1 MHTQFF
7 GNFLLNKG
15 VITPEQLID
24 ALKVQAYAHKKFGTL
39 AIHSGYM
46 SASEVEDVYITQT
59 HFDKHFGELATE
71 LGYLSADQVDEL
83 LDTQLPDY
91 MLLGQILVEQ
101 KIITRIEFENLI
113 AEYQSAYEI
122 YDLDLIDEQKDMV
135 EKLLAN
141 FYLPEDAPYSQNIL
155 SYLTL
160 FFNNL
165 VRFIGEDFTPLN
177 IIVLPEVPTNFCVS
191 QDVEGS
197 FSFLSALDMEPET
210 AVAFA
215 SRYMNEELTEMDEYV
230 RASME
235 DFLNLHNGLFS
246 VNMSNDFSM
255 ELHLHPPVINEH
267 TTLAT
272 ESPSYLL
279 PIIYS
284 FGTINFI
291 FSVKMSASL
300 EDIPAAGESDTQ
312 GADGPESGSDRSEA
326 APEETPDRSEA
337 APEETP
343 DRSEAALEEM
353 PD

>member
-15 VITPEQLID
+15 VISPEQLIE

-59 HFDKHFGELATE
+59 HYDKHFGELATE
-71 LGYLSADQVDEL
+71 LGYLSEEQVDEL
-83 LDTQLPDY
+83 LTTQLPDY

-101 KIITRIEFENLI
+101 KIITRIDFENLI

-122 YDLDLIDEQKDMV
+122 YDLDMIDEQKDMV

-191 QDVEGS
+191 QEIEGS
-197 FSFLSALDMEPET
+197 FSFLSALDMESEAAIT
-210 AVAFA
+210 FA
-215 SRYMNEELTEMDEYV
+215 SRYMNEELTDLDEYV
-230 RASME
+230 HASLE
-235 DFLNLHNGLFS
+235 DFLNLHNGLYS
-246 VNMSNDFSM
+246 VNMSNDFSL
-255 ELHLHPPVINEH
+255 ELHLQPPETHEH

-291 FSVKMSASL
+291 FSVTSVSEPENDVSATEAATDNTSL
-300 EDIPAAGESDTQ
+300 EKNKVED
-312 GADGPESGSDRSEA
+312 
-326 APEETPDRSEA
+326 
-337 APEETP
+337 
-343 DRSEAALEEM
+343 
-353 PD
+353 